1 MNKFGFTTA
10 KSRVIEYDNVHN
22 KLLDYI
28 IANEPSFST
37 CISCGSCTA
46 TCSAGIL
53 TNFNIRRLNIQ
64 IRYGEL
70 EGIRQEIDKCM
81 LCGKCLLVC
90 PRGINT
96 RNTIMLIKKGLVRI
110 DEPTNRRTDKSK
122 KSVIQLFS

>member
-10 KSRVIEYDNVHN
+10 KSRVIEYDSMHN

-28 IANEPSFST
+28 IQNEPSFSA
-37 CISCGSCTA
+37 CLSCGSCTA
-46 TCSAGIL
+46 TCSAANL

-64 IRYGEL
+64 IRHGEL

-96 RNTIMLIKKGLVRI
+96 RNAIMIIKKGLVSLGI
-110 DEPTNRRTDKSK
+110 ND
-122 KSVIQLFS
+122 